1 MKTDNNHDYF
11 TKVHCVRDLK
21 IIIIIIIIVFTI
33 SQFGM
38 FSTYTLLPVLQRKS
52 RNKYVSLSLRWLR
65 QEGLNEV
72 MAFTADS

>member
-21 IIIIIIIIVFTI
+21 IIIIIIFTI

-38 FSTYTLLPVLQRKS
+38 FSTYILLPVLQGKS
-52 RNKYVSLSLRWLR
+52 RKMYVSLSLRW
-65 QEGLNEV
+65 EGLNEV
-72 MAFTADS
+72 MVFTANS

>member
-38 FSTYTLLPVLQRKS
+38 FSTYIVAGIAKKVKINVCLIVTEMTKVRGSQCGDGF
-52 RNKYVSLSLRWLR
+52 YY
-65 QEGLNEV
+65 
-72 MAFTADS
+72 

>member
-11 TKVHCVRDLK
+11 TKVHCVRDIK
-21 IIIIIIIIVFTI
+21 IIIIIVFTI

-38 FSTYTLLPVLQRKS
+38 FSTYILLPVLQRKS
-52 RNKYVSLSLRWLR
+52 RNKYVSLSLRWPR
-65 QEGLNEV
+65 QEGLNEL

>member
-11 TKVHCVRDLK
+11 TKVHCVRDIK
-21 IIIIIIIIVFTI
+21 IIIIIVFTI

-38 FSTYTLLPVLQRKS
+38 FSTYILLPVLQRKS